1 MRVLLNDGV
10 LTNGLYVRIRDDAQR
25 ATATLRQ
32 VLQAVQ
38 PDDPPPL
45 VLSLDDY
52 VRAELAA
59 ERMLFQI
66 LVWFAGIAIV
76 LSLIGV
82 YGLASD
88 TVARRTREIAIRLA
102 LGGPE
107 GAVVRLVTRSA
118 LVSTVAGLTV
128 GLAGAAVAAS
138 VARTLV
144 FELEPFR
151 PSAYTSTAV
160 LTLGVAA
167 LGLWWPASRAV
178 KIAPA
183 QTLRAE

>member
-1 MRVLLNDGV
+1 
-10 LTNGLYVRIRDDAQR
+10 
-25 ATATLRQ
+25 
-32 VLQAVQ
+32 
-38 PDDPPPL
+38 
-45 VLSLDDY
+45 
-52 VRAELAA
+52 
-59 ERMLFQI
+59 
-66 LVWFAGIAIV
+66 
-76 LSLIGV
+76 
-82 YGLASD
+82 
-88 TVARRTREIAIRLA
+88 
-102 LGGPE
+102 
-107 GAVVRLVTRSA
+107 VVRLVTRSA

-128 GLAGAAVAAS
+128 GLVGAAVAAS

-151 PSAYTSTAV
+151 PSAYASTAV